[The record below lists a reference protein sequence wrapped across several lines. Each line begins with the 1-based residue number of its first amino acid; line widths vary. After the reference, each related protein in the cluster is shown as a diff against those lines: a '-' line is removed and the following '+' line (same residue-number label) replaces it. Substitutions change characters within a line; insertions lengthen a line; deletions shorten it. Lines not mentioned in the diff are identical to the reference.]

1 MKKEGTKICKHCKS
15 EISADAKICPHCRKK
30 QGVAIWKIV
39 LIAII
44 VIGVISAVFG
54 GGSNDEPKSSGDT
67 KTTSSKKEEKKETKK
82 EFTQGEIVNFK
93 GVEYSVTNVNKTT
106 GSDFD
111 NAKDG
116 YEYVI
121 VTVKIENKSD
131 KKISYNPYDW
141 KMENSNGQEEDN
153 AFTTVDSDTSL
164 NSGDLNPGGVVEGT
178 IAYEEPQGDA
188 GLKLNYFD
196 NSVFDEEASFKIIL
210 N

>member
-15 EISADAKICPHCRKK
+15 EIAADAKICPHCRKK
-30 QGVAIWKIV
+30 QGMAIWKIV
-39 LIAII
+39 LIAVVVIAII
-44 VIGVISAVFG
+44 SVVFG
-54 GGSNDEPKSSGDT
+54 GGSSDEPSSSGESKT
-67 KTTSSKKEEKKETKK
+67 KTTKKEDKKETKK
-82 EFTQGEIVNFK
+82 EFSQGEIVNFK
-93 GVEYSVTNVNKTT
+93 GVEYSITNVKKTT
-106 GSDFD
+106 GEDYD

-121 VTVKIENKSD
+121 VTIKIENKSD

-141 KMENSNGQEEDN
+141 KMENSKGQEEDN
-153 AFTTVDSDTSL
+153 AFTIVDSDTSL

-196 NSVFDEEASFKIIL
+196 NSLFDEDASFKIIL

>member
-15 EISADAKICPHCRKK
+15 EIAADAKICPRCRKK
-30 QGVAIWKIV
+30 QGMAIWKIV
-39 LIAII
+39 LIAIVVVAI
-44 VIGVISAVFG
+44 ISVVFG
-54 GGSNDEPKSSGDT
+54 GGSSDEPSSSGES
-67 KTTSSKKEEKKETKK
+67 KTTTTKKEDKKETKK
-82 EFTQGEIVNFK
+82 EFSQGEIVNFK
-93 GVEYSVTNVNKTT
+93 GVEYSVTDVKKTT
-106 GSDFD
+106 GEDYD

-141 KMENSNGQEEDN
+141 KMENSKGQEEDN
-153 AFTTVDSDTSL
+153 AFTIVDSDTSL

-178 IAYEEPQGDA
+178 IAYEEPQGDT

-196 NSVFDEEASFKIIL
+196 NSLFDEDASFKITL